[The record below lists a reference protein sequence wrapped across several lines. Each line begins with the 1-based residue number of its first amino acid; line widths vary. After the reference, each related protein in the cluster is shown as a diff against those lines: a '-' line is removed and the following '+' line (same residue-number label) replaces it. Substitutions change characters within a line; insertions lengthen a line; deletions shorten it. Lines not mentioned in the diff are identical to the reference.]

1 MSGVRF
7 DFDPAA
13 HEPALVAIIEAI
25 RALEGPADDRA
36 MSQLLRRH
44 PMPGRGAFS
53 KTEII
58 RGYRSLA
65 SRYGWDD
72 EPGFLARV
80 RMKPVRTL
88 SGVAPVT
95 VLTKPF
101 PCPGKCIFC
110 PSDVRMPKSYLSRE
124 PGAQRAAQYQFDPYR
139 QTLGRML
146 AFHATGH
153 RVNKVEMIILGGTWS
168 FYPEEYQIW
177 FIKRCFDA
185 MNDFAG
191 ARRAF
196 DEGRGRPEALVV
208 PDDGVDYQALEETV
222 DGLAPAR
229 TYNQVISTF
238 LQQSLAGRLLTDEE
252 QASWNDLEAAHE
264 QNEQASARCV
274 GLVVETRPD
283 HLSEAEVERVRR
295 LGCTKVQIGFQS
307 LSDAVL
313 AANNRG
319 HDTAATRRAV
329 ALLRQAGFK
338 LHAHWMPNLY
348 GSDPEHDI
356 EDFARLFDNPAYR
369 PDELKIYPCS
379 LIESAELMAYHA
391 DGRWQPYS
399 EDELL
404 AVLTECLMA
413 VPPYC
418 RVTRMIRDIPGDD
431 IVTGNKTTN
440 FREVVEAAL
449 AARGET
455 SRDIRA
461 REVRGRTV
469 DAAEVRLDEIVYETA
484 IGEEHFL
491 QMVTSNDEICGFCRL
506 SLPRDGVF
514 LDEIADSAMIREVH
528 VYGRVAGFD
537 PAAGPGKTGRAQ
549 HTGLGRRLVTA
560 AAERAAAAG
569 YRDLAV
575 IAAVGTRGYYRRLGF
590 VDGRLYQH
598 RALDQ
603 PADRLPGRKDGGEV
617 P

>member
-7 DFDPAA
+7 DFDPTAY
-13 HEPALVAIIEAI
+13 EPELVAIIEEI
-25 RALEGPADDRA
+25 RALDGPTDDRS

-44 PMPGRGAFS
+44 PKAGRGAFS

-58 RGYRSLA
+58 RGYRTLA
-65 SRYGWDD
+65 PQYGWSD
-72 EPGFLARV
+72 EPSFLARV

-110 PSDVRMPKSYLSRE
+110 PSDVKMPKSYLSRE

-139 QTLGRML
+139 QALGRLL

-153 RVNKVEMIILGGTWS
+153 RVNKVELIILGGTWS
-168 FYPEEYQIW
+168 FYPEAYQIW
-177 FIKRCFDA
+177 FVKRCFDA
-185 MNDFAG
+185 MNDFEA
-191 ARRAF
+191 ARRTF
-196 DEGRGRPEALVV
+196 DEGGGRPDALAFGGN
-208 PDDGVDYQALEETV
+208 DIDFRDLDETI
-222 DGLAPAR
+222 DGLAPTR

-238 LQQSLAGRLLTDEE
+238 LQQSLDGSLLTEAE
-252 QASWNDLEAAHE
+252 QASWHSLEAVHE
-264 QNEQASARCV
+264 RNERASARCV

-283 HLSEAEVERVRR
+283 HLSPAEVERIRR

-329 ALLRQAGFK
+329 DLLRQAGFK

-348 GSDPEHDI
+348 GSDPAHDVV
-356 EDFARLFDNPAYR
+356 DFARMFEDPAYR

-391 DGRWQPYS
+391 DGRWHPYR
-399 EDELL
+399 EEELL
-404 AVLTECLMA
+404 AVLSECLLT
-413 VPPYC
+413 VPEYC

-449 AARGET
+449 AQRGLA

-469 DAAEVRLDEIVYETA
+469 QASEVRLEEVVYETS
-484 IGEEHFL
+484 IGEERFL
-491 QMVTSNDEICGFCRL
+491 QIVTANDEICGFCRL
-506 SLPRDGVF
+506 SLPCEPVF
-514 LDEIADSAMIREVH
+514 LDEIAGSAMLREVH
-528 VYGRVAGFD
+528 VYGRVAGFE
-537 PAAGPGKTGRAQ
+537 AGATNTSEHTARTQ
-549 HTGLGRRLVTA
+549 HVGLGRRLVEA
-560 AAERAAAAG
+560 AATRAVAAG
-569 YRDLAV
+569 FEDLAV
-575 IAAVGTRGYYRRLGF
+575 IAAVGTRDYYRGLGF
-590 VDGRLYQH
+590 RDGVLYQH
-598 RALDQ
+598 RQLSATAQ
-603 PADRLPGRKDGGEV
+603 PADR
-617 P
+617 